1 MDVSSNPP
9 PLHPSHKLTTNK
21 KRNSIAEI
29 ASGIV
34 CGCLITMPHFFRHF
48 APKIASKLSLSR
60 SRGSGPSKL
69 ASFLPVRATVRAKNP
84 PEWSAA
90 AYDSASRGAKD
101 DYMELGESN
110 TWRGGPPPRS
120 SVSMMMMLAMGLRAV
135 AGTSGVLGALSP
147 ISRVMSRR
155 FTRSITRVLS
165 DDAWA
170 GFIADGLGREVGS

>member
-1 MDVSSNPP
+1 MHLVTSVASARSDDKTYYLFPVA
-9 PLHPSHKLTTNK
+9 LWT
-21 KRNSIAEI
+21 IAEI

-84 PEWSAA
+84 PEWSGA

-110 TWRGGPPPRS
+110 TWRGGPAAT
-120 SVSMMMMLAMGLRAV
+120 VV
-135 AGTSGVLGALSP
+135 
-147 ISRVMSRR
+147 RVHD
-155 FTRSITRVLS
+155 
-165 DDAWA
+165 DDAGHGAA
-170 GFIADGLGREVGS
+170 GRGRVEWGARGPVSHLPSNVTSIYSVDYPSAER